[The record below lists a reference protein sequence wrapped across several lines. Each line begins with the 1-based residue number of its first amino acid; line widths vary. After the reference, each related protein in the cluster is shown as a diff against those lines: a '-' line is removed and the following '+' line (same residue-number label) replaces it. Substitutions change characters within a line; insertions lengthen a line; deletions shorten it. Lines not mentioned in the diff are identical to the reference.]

1 LITRFDELPMTK
13 KIRYFGAVLTL
24 GMLAFWG
31 LALRSAA
38 PFLSPSPT
46 PGPKARATALSL
58 EAQAGHSDG
67 ILILGILIF
76 IFIAVPI
83 IMRYKDLRSS
93 Q

>member
-1 LITRFDELPMTK
+1 MTK

-24 GMLAFWG
+24 GLLAFLG

-38 PFLSPSPT
+38 PFLAPTPT
-46 PGPKARATALSL
+46 PGTKARAIALSL